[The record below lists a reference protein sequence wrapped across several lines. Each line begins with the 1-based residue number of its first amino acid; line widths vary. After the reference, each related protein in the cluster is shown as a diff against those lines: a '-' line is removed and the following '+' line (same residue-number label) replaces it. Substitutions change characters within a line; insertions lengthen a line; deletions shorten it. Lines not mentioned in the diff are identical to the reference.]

1 MAKKP
6 EPKSP
11 VGLLLLLLIAF
22 LAVFF
27 LFSGIARY
35 VEVGPQES
43 MGSLLLGILGILFL
57 ILMVSRIMGQMSLPP
72 PRVTLT
78 LLQCGQ
84 CAFKSLRNFQLGDF
98 IPKPVGNCPSCGGPM
113 TVEAI
118 YPEEEKRPK
127 RRESK
132 F

>member
-1 MAKKP
+1 MSGKP
-6 EPKSP
+6 APKSP

-27 LFSGIARY
+27 LFSGIAQY
-35 VEVGPQES
+35 MEVGPRES
-43 MGSLLLGILGILFL
+43 TGSLLLGLLGILFL
-57 ILMVSRIMGQMSLPP
+57 VLMVSRILGQMSLPP
-72 PRVTLT
+72 PKVTLT
-78 LLQCGQ
+78 LLQCSQ

-98 IPKPVGNCPSCGGPM
+98 IPKPMGSCPSCGGTM
-113 TVEAI
+113 MVEAI

-127 RRESK
+127 RREPK